1 MKIKEIILETNAS
14 ALSQVNKYMEL
25 IPDNTL
31 NSLVKMLSSISE
43 DEKNID
49 PTVQKYIESLTDEE
63 KEALIKVMKKE
74 SLKRKSKPKP
84 TKSTKPSNPEG
95 SSLVRI
101 LKGVLI
107 GSLLLG
113 PPLTWYA
120 KQQREEFWQQRL
132 GQEQEQRQQR
142 QTDKAGIQQLL
153 ALGDKDGYSNH
164 YIDRIID
171 DSDYIYDLVFSKN
184 YRDDLIL
191 KGIVYHPE
199 SSDDTRFQ
207 TLKWYAIKAK
217 ELRSNST
224 RPSKEEFRAYLWLNY
239 HRQGQSN

>member
-84 TKSTKPSNPEG
+84 TKPSNPEG

-107 GSLLLG
+107 GSLLMY
-113 PPLTWYA
+113 PPLYLYSNIKADQYDQEARQWH
-120 KQQREEFWQQRL
+120 QQQNAER
-132 GQEQEQRQQR
+132 EQRQQLR
-142 QTDKAGIQQLL
+142 S
-153 ALGDKDGYSNH
+153 LGNESGYSDDA
-164 YIDRIID
+164 IDRIID

-191 KGIVYHPE
+191 KGIVQHPQ

-217 ELRSNST
+217 ELRSNSI